1 MSIVAKCHSCPDAA
15 FLIMGCKIRKVLAT
29 KNLYKKLL
37 AGSSSVCADKQEA
50 TGVDQESIQ

>member
-1 MSIVAKCHSCPDAA
+1 MYSCPDAA